1 MSFKTRVLPYFR
13 HWTKTAVVAAAQTI
27 TDIANLWGYWRSDTG
42 VNGKLAVDVGNS
54 ESLNL
59 PSSTHFE
66 LQPTEQFSWSFWV
79 NDLGSSVGEGVI
91 SNENAAAGGYIIGYT
106 SSGLCFY
113 IASSSGNSLFARYS
127 SPSGMTHIVA
137 TYDGTATK
145 NVDRWKVYYD
155 GVLQTRLA
163 DISGGTLQDTITYN
177 SNFEIFGSTS
187 ANLNTPNTSK
197 YVDQIILFK
206 KLLSQSEITTLY
218 NSGNGLKAYDVLNG
232 GYTFTDSCKAEN
244 GGAFYDY
251 DSPRNFGR
259 ESSQATHAV
268 SITPTSDY
276 FSIADA
282 GAGDFNFDYNDP
294 WTVTSWFRT
303 NGAITNNQSIT
314 IASKRDDIASPF
326 EGWFCDLFNNAG
338 TYTLRMRVRDNSS
351 NAIEVNSTTSINDD
365 QWYHVAFT
373 FDGVNASGMNI
384 YLNGVN
390 VTDGSPISDGTLSTI
405 TNTNDFSACGSALNS
420 AARESSYFDQLNIY
434 NSSLSASTI
443 NSLYN
448 SGAPLNYADLS
459 AAQKTNLVSH
469 WDFNEQDHTII
480 GQDSHT
486 NLNHLTPTSIAEADL
501 VGGVGSLDLTENGI
515 DSSNA
520 VAGVVVGQV
529 INQENVFSWTD
540 LSGNS
545 NDLEQSTIAN
555 QPLFDENKGIRFTGS
570 KFLITSGNAGIATD
584 FTVFMVGQFTDIT
597 EATALLKTSADLIS
611 KDTSGKIKNDFATTP
626 NASTTALVNNT
637 NKIFA
642 VRLED
647 GVAGDY
653 WFDGTQGDSITDTT
667 NNTTDAALRLINTTL
682 TGTAFI
688 DSVVVY
694 QRSLTDAEMAD
705 VFTDLNNR
713 FSVY

>member
-1 MSFKTRVLPYFR
+1 MSFKTKVLPYFR

-42 VNGKLAVDVGNS
+42 VNGKLAVDLANTIGSAQVDYLSNTSHNIDGSVVSAHIVCDSDDWSNATKQI
-54 ESLNL
+54 LFTINDG
-59 PSSTHFE
+59 STANE
-66 LQPTEQFSWSFWV
+66 IEVSTASGTMSV
-79 NDLGSSVGEGVI
+79 KATLGSTTTTATYTHTYSGFNHILVSVTENSATGIKIYSNGSEVTYGGSQDTTGDTFSATMTTVYEGGSNLSTSNPLDGAIDQFVI
-91 SNENAAAGGYIIGYT
+91 ANGYDLTADASTFYGD
-106 SSGLCFY
+106 SGVGIKFGDLVGTEGFY
-113 IASSSGNSLFARYS
+113 NYVIASG
-127 SPSGMTHIVA
+127 G
-137 TYDGTATK
+137 GCW
-145 NVDRWKVYYD
+145 VDH
-155 GVLQTRLA
+155 
-163 DISGGTLQDTITYN
+163 
-177 SNFEIFGSTS
+177 
-187 ANLNTPNTSK
+187 
-197 YVDQIILFK
+197 
-206 KLLSQSEITTLY
+206 
-218 NSGNGLKAYDVLNG
+218 
-232 GYTFTDSCKAEN
+232 
-244 GGAFYDY
+244 
-251 DSPRNFGR
+251 DSPKNFGR
-259 ESSQATHAV
+259 ESSQETHAV
-268 SITPTSDY
+268 YLSGTVNDY
-276 FSIADA
+276 FSSTSS
-282 GAGDFNFDYNDP
+282 DFNFGGSAFSIGAWVKLDDNSTID
-294 WTVTSWFRT
+294 TFIGKIISETIGNRCFGIFFA
-303 NGAITNNQSIT
+303 NGKPSLSIYDSSNNQIAKRYDVDIGTGWNHVFWTYNGNGTDYTNIT
-314 IASKRDDIASPF
+314 I
-326 EGWFCDLFNNAG
+326 
-338 TYTLRMRVRDNSS
+338 YV
-351 NAIEVNSTTSINDD
+351 
-365 QWYHVAFT
+365 
-373 FDGVNASGMNI
+373 
-384 YLNGVN
+384 NGVDVGGIDLDSGIFGGWN
-390 VTDGSPISDGTLSTI
+390 EVETFEIGKNRISGLS
-405 TNTNDFSACGSALNS
+405 NFSGKVDQVQVYN
-420 AARESSYFDQLNIY
+420 AAIDPTPTGLD
-434 NSSLSASTI
+434 LH
-443 NSLYN
+443 N
-448 SGAPLNYADLS
+448 SGVPLNYADLS

-486 NLNHLTPTSIAEADL
+486 NLNHLTPNNIGELDL
-501 VGGVGSLDLTENGI
+501 VGGKDSLDLTENGI

-626 NASTTALVNNT
+626 NASTTALVNDT

>member
-1 MSFKTRVLPYFR
+1 MSFKTKVLPYFR
-13 HWTKTAVVAAAQTI
+13 HWTKTAVVAAAQAI

-42 VNGKLAVDVGNS
+42 INGKLAVDASTTDEYLESSSDSLMFNSDEPWSISIWIGGLQSKGAANPLIHNLENTGALGYGVG
-54 ESLNL
+54 
-59 PSSTHFE
+59 F
-66 LQPTEQFSWSFWV
+66 
-79 NDLGSSVGEGVI
+79 GVE
-91 SNENAAAGGYIIGYT
+91 SNEAIIKTDNGALLYPKFNTTFTDDDFHHLVYTYDGSKLNTGFKMYVDGTEVTQSGST
-106 SSGLCFY
+106 SSGTPDDITYSVKQFRIDGKY
-113 IASSSGNSLFARYS
+113 FAGASDANCKYDQVIIFNKALDEDTYGEITALYNTGTGIKHRDLTGSETFYS
-127 SPSGMTHIVA
+127 SIA
-137 TYDGTATK
+137 A
-145 NVDRWKVYYD
+145 W
-155 GVLQTRLA
+155 
-163 DISGGTLQDTITYN
+163 
-177 SNFEIFGSTS
+177 
-187 ANLNTPNTSK
+187 
-197 YVDQIILFK
+197 
-206 KLLSQSEITTLY
+206 
-218 NSGNGLKAYDVLNG
+218 
-232 GYTFTDSCKAEN
+232 
-244 GGAFYDY
+244 YDY
-251 DSPRNFGR
+251 DSPKNFGR
-259 ESSQATHAV
+259 ESSQQTHAV
-268 SITPTSDY
+268 DLSGTLDY
-276 FSIADA
+276 FNITHVASNDFDLEYTDSFSGTAWIKFDSTSRTIFSKQENSGNFRGYIFYLNASSILEF
-282 GAGDFNFDYNDP
+282 GIYNTA
-294 WTVTSWFRT
+294 TV
-303 NGAITNNQSIT
+303 GIQVDTNN
-314 IASKRDDIASPF
+314 
-326 EGWFCDLFNNAG
+326 
-338 TYTLRMRVRDNSS
+338 TLNTD
-351 NAIEVNSTTSINDD
+351 E
-365 QWYHVAFT
+365 WYHVSFSY
-373 FDGVNASGMNI
+373 DGSGNASGVKL
-384 YLNGVN
+384 YVNGVDDTN
-390 VTDGSPISDGTLSTI
+390 STPIQDDLASNTIANTIDFNIGARDGTGVLMDGTI
-405 TNTNDFSACGSALNS
+405 DQISFYDTN
-420 AARESSYFDQLNIY
+420 
-434 NSSLSASTI
+434 LSASTI

-448 SGAPLNYADLS
+448 NGAPLNYADLS

-469 WDFNEQDHTII
+469 WDFNEQDNTII

-486 NLNHLTPTSIAEADL
+486 NLNHLTPNSIAEADL

-555 QPLFDENKGIRFTGS
+555 QPIFDENKGIRFTGS
-570 KFLITSGNAGIATD
+570 EFLITSGNAGIATD
-584 FTVFMVGQFTDIT
+584 FTVFIVGQFTDIT

-626 NASTTALVNNT
+626 NASTTALVNDT